1 MRLLVWCS
9 SLFLAAVPDVPDAGA
24 QSSAIWRNC
33 REAPTRACIFTEA
46 VQRVRDDAPARD
58 LPRYGVWE
66 SSLYVRLSEI
76 AEAKKDRALFADAK
90 RLVDTRKVLQSAR
103 DKALGT
109 IAQAEA
115 RAGFV
120 DDAVRTIEGVSD
132 PGPAPAVVAV
142 ALFRAGQPEEARR
155 VIERTESA
163 SARTWG
169 WIRLARATRDPA
181 WLSRAT
187 ESLRDIEDAY
197 EYSSRSRDLAVA
209 QADLGLT
216 DRALRTTRDIGMRA
230 YEALA
235 LTEIATLTGDG
246 GYLARAKHRA
256 AGLSGGP
263 LDVEVWRSIVRAE
276 IAFGKLDD
284 ALRTLRRPEL
294 EAQAGTLADDA
305 GELAAAYWL
314 KEGPKR
320 AESVL
325 NEVLTGYA
333 DRFWGAARYALAIG
347 LADAGRFDSAL
358 LMAFIND
365 EANVD
370 WALAHIAVRQAQSRA
385 FRDALDTADK
395 IKDPGARSPALA
407 KIAAKLPD

>member
-1 MRLLVWCS
+1 
-9 SLFLAAVPDVPDAGA
+9 
-24 QSSAIWRNC
+24 
-33 REAPTRACIFTEA
+33 
-46 VQRVRDDAPARD
+46 
-58 LPRYGVWE
+58 VWE

-76 AEAKKDRALFADAK
+76 AEARKDRALFAEAK
-90 RLVDTRKVLQSAR
+90 RLVDSRKVLQAAR
-103 DKALGT
+103 DKAMGT

-115 RAGFV
+115 RAGFAE
-120 DDAVRTIEGVSD
+120 DAARTIEGIPD
-132 PGPAPAVVAV
+132 PGQAPATVAV
-142 ALFRAGQPEEARR
+142 ALFKAGQAAEARR

-163 SARTWG
+163 SARTWA

-187 ESLRDIEDAY
+187 ETLRDIEDAY
-197 EYSSRSRDLAVA
+197 EYSSQSRHLAVA

-216 DRALRTTRDIGMRA
+216 DHALRTIRDIGMRA

-235 LTEIATLTGDG
+235 LTEIATLTANSD
-246 GYLARAKHRA
+246 YLARAKRRA
-256 AGLSGGP
+256 TGLSGSP
-263 LDVEVWRSIVRAE
+263 LDVEVWRSIVRTE
-276 IAFGKLDD
+276 IAFGKLND

-305 GELAAAYWL
+305 GELAAAYWVR
-314 KEGPKR
+314 EGPQK
-320 AESVL
+320 AEAVL
-325 NEVLTGYA
+325 NDVLTGYA
-333 DRFWGAARYALAIG
+333 DRFWGAARYALAIA

-370 WALAHIAVRQAQSRA
+370 WALAHIAVKQAQAHA
-385 FRDALDTADK
+385 FGDALDTADK

-407 KIAAKLPD
+407 KIAAMLPD